1 MPSLEEL
8 LTALDRTAANLAKL
22 DAILKLATPHFPCGP
37 SAGSSREYDNLRRN
51 WSEILSELP
60 PIDGCRLA
68 EQLPDI
74 DEVGRN
80 FIDYADIGEPPFGA
94 WEQIEAPGRA
104 LDDYRFRL
112 GKARRTAVRGRI
124 EMLVSQVNSAL
135 ARVVVAVQHRD
146 VGEFYADDDT
156 ATVDEAFRELDR
168 LIGDGPA
175 RSGRW
180 SDMARHLSF
189 SQTHDWRD
197 IAALDW
203 PDIRERLDVVGSAE
217 FDPIAVGDIDL
228 GQAAA
233 SQPSGGVSSGIGWDR
248 LDAEGFERM
257 LFDLLRG
264 LAGYENVQW
273 LMKTN
278 APDRGRDLSVDRHIF
293 DSAGPVKVDRTI
305 VQAKRWLSTS
315 VRPSDVQD
323 ALATLS
329 LWEPPVI
336 RSLVIA
342 TSGRFTADAIGVIEK
357 HNSDGKVPLIEMW
370 ANSQLETLLAKR
382 PDIVEAHG
390 LRAH

>member
-1 MPSLEEL
+1 M
-8 LTALDRTAANLAKL
+8 DRTSANLAKL
-22 DAILKLATPHFPCGP
+22 DAILQLATPHFPSGP
-37 SAGSSREYDNLRRN
+37 SAGSNREYDNLRRN
-51 WSEILSELP
+51 WSEILSGLP
-60 PIDGCRLA
+60 PIDGWRLD

-80 FIDYADIGEPPFGA
+80 FIDHFEIGEPAFGV
-94 WEQIEAPGRA
+94 WEQLEAPGRA

-112 GKARRTAVRGRI
+112 GKARRTAVRGRV
-124 EMLVSQVNSAL
+124 ETLVSQVNSAL
-135 ARVVVAVQHRD
+135 ARVVVAVQYRE

-156 ATVDEAFRELDR
+156 AIVDEAFRELDR
-168 LIGDGPA
+168 LLGDGPA

-180 SDMARHLSF
+180 ADMARHLSF
-189 SQTHDWRD
+189 SETHDWRD
-197 IAALDW
+197 IATMDW
-203 PDIRERLDVVGSAE
+203 PDIRERLDVAGNAE

-233 SQPSGGVSSGIGWDR
+233 SQPTGGVSSGIGWDR

-264 LAGYENVQW
+264 LPTYENVQW
-273 LMKTN
+273 LMQTN
-278 APDRGRDLSVDRHIF
+278 APDKGRDLSVDRHIF
-293 DSAGPVKVDRTI
+293 DPAGPVKIDRTI
-305 VQAKRWLSTS
+305 VQAKHWLSKS
-315 VRPSDVQD
+315 IRPTDVQD

-329 LWEPPVI
+329 LWEPPAI

-357 HNSDGKVPLIEMW
+357 HNSDGKVPQIEMW

-390 LRAH
+390 LRAP